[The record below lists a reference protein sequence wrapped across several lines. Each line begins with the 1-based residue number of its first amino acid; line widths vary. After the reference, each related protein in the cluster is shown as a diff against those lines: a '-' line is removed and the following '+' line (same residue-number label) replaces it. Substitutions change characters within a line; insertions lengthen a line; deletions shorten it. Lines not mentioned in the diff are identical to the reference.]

1 VAIKEDDKARINREI
16 FRKYADARKDW
27 DINAREAIDFTLGNH
42 FTAEES
48 EVLQSIGQADF
59 TIDRIY
65 AAIDKLKSLIT
76 SRPVQYGITAR
87 EDSDTKLASVWKT
100 LLEYI
105 FDISDGQHHFK
116 QAVHDYATTGLGYF
130 YAYIEPEADYGR
142 GEVMFTHLNPF
153 RVYVDPASRDRYFKD
168 AASIILSTII
178 TKEQLL
184 NLYPDIVPFIDD
196 IETFSQQDVYD
207 DYPNSQHKNT
217 NTVYTPAE
225 VDSKNY
231 DISITERYRILERF
245 SKVRVPFFRVADTI
259 EEKEVIMNASTF
271 AIFMENNAEK
281 FNSNL
286 YTYVEIPQTRIKVT
300 ASIGQVLLY
309 ETILDTDTY
318 PIIPIPNIW
327 TNTPYPKSDVNK
339 VKDMQRL
346 LNKLFSLALAHA
358 QTAAGLKLMIPQGS
372 VEDLSQVEKDWAN
385 PNAVIEYDPTYGEPH
400 LAQPQPLSGEFY
412 ALINQVERYI
422 DLNFGVPELLQG
434 FKSGAADS
442 VRGTMLL
449 AQMGEGRGASKLRDI
464 EMSLQQLGKVLYQ
477 MSKGHYT
484 FEKSFRIVQPNNDIT
499 EFTVNNRL
507 YDDKSKELM
516 KIKNDITSG
525 QFDVRIVAGSTMP
538 SNKYAEYQ
546 MYMEAYQLG
555 LIDKVEALK
564 KTEIYDKEGV
574 LKRTGEVQQL
584 QNIIQQLQN
593 QVKELSGDLQT
604 ANRESISD
612 RKRVEV
618 EKFKSKLNDSKANIN
633 SQLKVDAEKIK
644 RKQETQVQSD
654 LATFDLGSMLN
665 NSGAEEN

>member
-1 VAIKEDDKARINREI
+1 MS
-16 FRKYADARKDW
+16 
-27 DINAREAIDFTLGNH
+27 
-42 FTAEES
+42 AE
-48 EVLQSIGQADF
+48 QFG
-59 TIDRIY
+59 
-65 AAIDKLKSLIT
+65 
-76 SRPVQYGITAR
+76 
-87 EDSDTKLASVWKT
+87 
-100 LLEYI
+100 
-105 FDISDGQHHFK
+105 
-116 QAVHDYATTGLGYF
+116 
-130 YAYIEPEADYGR
+130 
-142 GEVMFTHLNPF
+142 
-153 RVYVDPASRDRYFKD
+153 
-168 AASIILSTII
+168 
-178 TKEQLL
+178 
-184 NLYPDIVPFIDD
+184 
-196 IETFSQQDVYD
+196 
-207 DYPNSQHKNT
+207 
-217 NTVYTPAE
+217 
-225 VDSKNY
+225 
-231 DISITERYRILERF
+231 
-245 SKVRVPFFRVADTI
+245 
-259 EEKEVIMNASTF
+259 
-271 AIFMENNAEK
+271 IFMEKNEK
-281 FNSNL
+281 EFDNGI
-286 YTYVEIPQTRIKVT
+286 YQYVEIPQTRIKVT

-309 ETILDTDTY
+309 ETVLDTDIY

-346 LNKLFSLALAHA
+346 LNKLFSLALSHA

-372 VEDLSQVEKDWAN
+372 VEDLSQIEKDWAN
-385 PNAVIEYDPTYGEPH
+385 PNAVIEYDPSYGEPH

-507 YDDKSKELM
+507 YDDKKKELLT
-516 KIKNDITSG
+516 IQNDITSG
-525 QFDVRIVAGSTMP
+525 EFDVRIMAGSTMP

-574 LKRTGEVQQL
+574 LQRTGEVQRLQSIIGQL
-584 QNIIQQLQN
+584 QDQI
-593 QVKELSGDLQT
+593 KTLSGDLQT
-604 ANRESISD
+604 AQRESVSD

-618 EKFKSKLNDSKANIN
+618 EKFKSKLNKSQVGVDA
-633 SQLKVDAEKIK
+633 QLKIDAENKDKNKIK
-644 RKQETQVQSD
+644 R
-654 LATFDLGSMLN
+654 
-665 NSGAEEN
+665 

>member
-1 VAIKEDDKARINREI
+1 MAIREDDKARLNREI

-27 DINAREAIDFTLGNH
+27 DVNAREAIDFTLGNH

-65 AAIDKLKSLIT
+65 AAIDKLKSLMT
-76 SRPVQYGITAR
+76 SRPVKYGITAR
-87 EDSDTKLASVWKT
+87 EDSDTKLANVWKT

-142 GEVMFTHLNPF
+142 GEVKFTHLNPF
-153 RVYVDPASRDRYFKD
+153 RVYVDPASRDRYFQD
-168 AASIILSTII
+168 AASIIMSTIL
-178 TKEQLL
+178 TQEQLI
-184 NLYPDIVPFIDD
+184 NLYPDVLPFLKD

-207 DYPNSQHKNT
+207 DYPNSQNKNT
-217 NTVYTPAE
+217 NTVFTPAE
-225 VDSKNY
+225 VDSKDY
-231 DISITERYRILERF
+231 DISITSRYRILERF
-245 SKVRVPFFRVADTI
+245 SKVRVPFFRVASIRDDA
-259 EEKEVIMNASTF
+259 EQIMSAEQF
-271 AIFMENNAEK
+271 GIFMEKNEK
-281 FNSNL
+281 EFDNGI
-286 YTYVEIPQTRIKVT
+286 YQYVEIPQTRIKVT

-309 ETILDTDTY
+309 ETVLDTEIY

-346 LNKLFSLALAHA
+346 LNKLFSLALSHA

-372 VEDLSQVEKDWAN
+372 VEDLSQIEKDWAN
-385 PNAVIEYDPTYGEPH
+385 PNAVIEYDPSYGEPH

-499 EFTVNNRL
+499 EFTINNRL
-507 YDDKSKELM
+507 YDDKKKEILT
-516 KIKNDITSG
+516 IQNDITSG
-525 QFDVRIVAGSTMP
+525 QFDVRIMAGSTMP

-574 LKRTGEVQQL
+574 LQRTGEVQRLQSIIGQL
-584 QNIIQQLQN
+584 QDQI
-593 QVKELSGDLQT
+593 KELSGDLQT
-604 ANRESISD
+604 AQRESVSD

-618 EKFKSKLNDSKANIN
+618 EKFKSKLNKSQVGVDA
-633 SQLKVDAEKIK
+633 QLKIDAEKQ
-644 RKQETQVQSD
+644 RQKQNQEVTSS
-654 LATFDLGSMLN
+654 L
-665 NSGAEEN
+665 ENFQNPEIVLDE

>member
-1 VAIKEDDKARINREI
+1 MAIREDKKANENRTI

-42 FTAEES
+42 YTQDES
-48 EVLQSIGQADF
+48 EALQSIGQADF

-65 AAIDKLKSLIT
+65 AAIDKLKSLMT
-76 SRPVQYGITAR
+76 SRPVRYGITAR
-87 EDSDTKLASVWKT
+87 EDSDTKLANVWKT

-168 AASIILSTII
+168 AASIILSTIL
-178 TKEQLL
+178 TEEQVL
-184 NLYPDIVPFIDD
+184 NLYPDVEPFLKD
-196 IETFSQQDVYD
+196 IETYSVQDQYD
-207 DYPNSQHKNT
+207 DFPNSANKNS
-217 NTVYTPAE
+217 NKVFTPAE
-225 VDSKNY
+225 VDSKDY
-231 DISITERYRILERF
+231 DMSITRRYRILERF
-245 SKVRVPFFRVADTI
+245 SKVKVPFFRVADTV
-259 EEKEVIMNASTF
+259 EETEQIMNAETF
-271 AIFMENNAEK
+271 AVFLENNAEK
-281 FNSNL
+281 IEANI
-286 YTYVEIPQTRIKVT
+286 YTYVEIPQTRIKLT
-300 ASIGQVLLY
+300 ASLGQVLLY
-309 ETILDTDTY
+309 ETILDTDTF
-318 PIIPIPNIW
+318 PIVPIPNIW

-346 LNKLFSLALAHA
+346 LNKLFSLALSHA

-372 VEDLSQVEKDWAN
+372 VEDISQIEKDWAN

-434 FKSGAADS
+434 MKQGAPNS

-499 EFTVNNRL
+499 EFTINNRL
-507 YDDKSKELM
+507 YDDKSNELI

-538 SNKYAEYQ
+538 NNKYAEYQ

-574 LKRTGEVQQL
+574 LSRTGEVQQL
-584 QNIIQQLQN
+584 QGIIQQLQD
-593 QVKELSGDLQT
+593 QVKALSGDLQT
-604 ANRESISD
+604 AQRESVSD

-618 EKFKSKLNDSKANIN
+618 EKFKSKLTTSKSGIE
-633 SQLKVDAEKIK
+633 SQLKIDADKIK
-644 RKQETQVQSD
+644 QQQQVQPTIESFTSPLID
-654 LATFDLGSMLN
+654 ED
-665 NSGAEEN
+665 

>member
-1 VAIKEDDKARINREI
+1 MAIKEDKAARLNREI
-16 FRKYADARKDW
+16 FRNYADARKDW
-27 DINAREAIDFTLGNH
+27 DISAREGIDFTLGNH
-42 FTAEES
+42 FTQEES
-48 EVLQSIGQADF
+48 ETLQSIGQADF

-65 AAIDKLKSLIT
+65 AAIDKLKSLMT

-87 EDSDTKLASVWKT
+87 EDSDVKLASVWKT

-168 AASIILSTII
+168 AASIIMSTIL
-178 TKEQLL
+178 TEEQLI
-184 NLYPDIVPFIDD
+184 NLYPDVEQYLGE

-207 DYPNSQHKNT
+207 DFPNSQQQNT
-217 NTVYTPAE
+217 TSVFTPAE

-231 DISITERYRILERF
+231 DISLTTRYRILERF
-245 SKVRVPFFRVADTI
+245 SKVKVPFFRVADAI
-259 EEKEVIMNASTF
+259 EEKEVLMNAETFSTF
-271 AIFMENNAEK
+271 MQENQDK

-300 ASIGQVLLY
+300 ASLGLILLY
-309 ETILDTDTY
+309 ETILETDTY

-358 QTAAGLKLMIPQGS
+358 QTAAGLKLMIPTGS
-372 VEDLSQVEKDWAN
+372 VEDLSQIEKDWAN

-434 FKSGAADS
+434 FKSGATDS

-477 MSKGHYT
+477 LAKDHYS
-484 FEKSFRIVQPNNDIT
+484 FEKSFRIVQPNNDVT

-507 YDDKSKELM
+507 YDDKSQQLIS
-516 KIKNDITSG
+516 IKNDITSG
-525 QFDVRIVAGSTMP
+525 QFDIRIVAGSTMP

-574 LKRTGEVQQL
+574 LQRTGEVQKLQSIISQL
-584 QNIIQQLQN
+584 QDQIKN
-593 QVKELSGDLQT
+593 LSGNLQT
-604 ANRESISD
+604 AQRESVTD

-618 EKFKSKLNDSKANIN
+618 EKFKSKLNTSRSSIDS
-633 SQLKVDAEKIK
+633 QMKVDAEKL
-644 RKQETQVQSD
+644 KQQQVQSNS
-654 LATFDLGSMLN
+654 LEAFDI
-665 NSGAEEN
+665 GAFAPSSDSETN

>member
-1 VAIKEDDKARINREI
+1 VAIKEDKAARLNREI
-16 FRKYADARKDW
+16 FRNYADARKDW
-27 DINAREAIDFTLGNH
+27 DISAREGIDFTLGNH
-42 FTAEES
+42 FTQEES
-48 EVLQSIGQADF
+48 ETLQSIGQADF

-65 AAIDKLKSLIT
+65 AAIDKLKSLMT

-87 EDSDTKLASVWKT
+87 EDSDVKLASVWKT

-168 AASIILSTII
+168 AASIIMSTIL
-178 TKEQLL
+178 TEEQLI
-184 NLYPDIVPFIDD
+184 NLYPDVEQYLGE

-207 DYPNSQHKNT
+207 DFPNSQQQNT
-217 NTVYTPAE
+217 TSVFTPAE

-231 DISITERYRILERF
+231 DISLTTRYRILERF
-245 SKVRVPFFRVADTI
+245 SKVKVPFFRVADAI
-259 EEKEVIMNASTF
+259 EEKEVLMNAETFSTF
-271 AIFMENNAEK
+271 MQENQDK

-300 ASIGQVLLY
+300 ASLGQILLY
-309 ETILDTDTY
+309 ETILETDTY

-358 QTAAGLKLMIPQGS
+358 QTAAGLKLMIPTGS
-372 VEDLSQVEKDWAN
+372 VEDLSQIEKDWAN

-434 FKSGAADS
+434 FKSGATDS

-477 MSKGHYT
+477 LAKDHYS
-484 FEKSFRIVQPNNDIT
+484 FEKSFRIVQPNNDVT

-507 YDDKSKELM
+507 YDDKSQQLIS
-516 KIKNDITSG
+516 IKNDITSG
-525 QFDVRIVAGSTMP
+525 QFDIRIVAGSTMP

-574 LKRTGEVQQL
+574 LQRTGEVQKLQSIISQL
-584 QNIIQQLQN
+584 QDQIKN
-593 QVKELSGDLQT
+593 LSGNLQT
-604 ANRESISD
+604 AQRESVTD

-618 EKFKSKLNDSKANIN
+618 EKFKSKLNTSRSSIDS
-633 SQLKVDAEKIK
+633 QMKVDAEKL
-644 RKQETQVQSD
+644 KQQQVQSNS
-654 LATFDLGSMLN
+654 LEAFDI
-665 NSGAEEN
+665 GAFAPSSDSETN

>member
-1 VAIKEDDKARINREI
+1 MAIREDDKARLNREI

-27 DINAREAIDFTLGNH
+27 DVNAREAIDFTLGNH

-65 AAIDKLKSLIT
+65 AAIDKLKSLMT
-76 SRPVQYGITAR
+76 SRPVKYGITAR
-87 EDSDTKLASVWKT
+87 EDSDTKLANVWKT

-142 GEVMFTHLNPF
+142 GEVKFTHLNPF
-153 RVYVDPASRDRYFKD
+153 RVYVDPASRDRYFQD
-168 AASIILSTII
+168 AASIIMSTIL
-178 TKEQLL
+178 TQEQLI
-184 NLYPDIVPFIDD
+184 NLYPDVLPFLKD

-207 DYPNSQHKNT
+207 DYPNSQNKNT
-217 NTVYTPAE
+217 NTVFTPAE
-225 VDSKNY
+225 VDSKDY
-231 DISITERYRILERF
+231 DISITSRYRILERF
-245 SKVRVPFFRVADTI
+245 SKVRVPFFRVASIRDDAEQI
-259 EEKEVIMNASTF
+259 MSAEQFGVFMEQNEKEF
-271 AIFMENNAEK
+271 NNGIYQ
-281 FNSNL
+281 F
-286 YTYVEIPQTRIKVT
+286 VEIPQTRIKVT

-309 ETILDTDTY
+309 ETILDTDIY

-346 LNKLFSLALAHA
+346 LNKLFSLALSHA

-372 VEDLSQVEKDWAN
+372 VEDLSQIEKDWAN
-385 PNAVIEYDPTYGEPH
+385 PNAVIEYDPSYGEPH

-499 EFTVNNRL
+499 EFTINNRL
-507 YDDKSKELM
+507 YDDKKKEILT
-516 KIKNDITSG
+516 IQNDITSG
-525 QFDVRIVAGSTMP
+525 QFDVRIMAGSTMP

-574 LKRTGEVQQL
+574 LQRTGEVQRLQSIIGQL
-584 QNIIQQLQN
+584 QDQI
-593 QVKELSGDLQT
+593 KELSGDLQT
-604 ANRESISD
+604 AQRESVSD

-618 EKFKSKLNDSKANIN
+618 EKFKSKLNKSQVGVDA
-633 SQLKVDAEKIK
+633 QLKIDAEKQ
-644 RKQETQVQSD
+644 RQKQNQEVTSS
-654 LATFDLGSMLN
+654 L
-665 NSGAEEN
+665 ENFQNPEIVLDE